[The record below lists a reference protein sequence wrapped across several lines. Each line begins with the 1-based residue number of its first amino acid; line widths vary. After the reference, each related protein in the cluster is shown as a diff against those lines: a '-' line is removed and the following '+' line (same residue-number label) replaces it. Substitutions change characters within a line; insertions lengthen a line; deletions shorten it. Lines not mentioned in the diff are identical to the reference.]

1 MQWST
6 ISVTVSLLVGLSI
19 ARTLTGLV
27 AMFRS
32 RRDARL
38 YWPAFVWAG
47 VILLTLLNAW
57 AALNDVP
64 KAQARFSFFEYLLLG
79 LMIMTLYTASALLL
93 PAEKLEPGDSL
104 KKHFDDEG
112 RLALVL
118 YAAFGVLSALVELV
132 IFERPL
138 HWARLINEA
147 VLFALPVATFAA
159 PTERLRKTLTLVF
172 FVLYLLELTT
182 SALIFLPGS

>member
-38 YWPAFVWAG
+38 YWPACVSAC
-47 VILLTLLNAW
+47 VILLTLLITW

-93 PAEKLEPGDSL
+93 PAEKLDPGDSL

-138 HWARLINEA
+138 YWARLINEA

-172 FVLYLLELTT
+172 VVLYLLELTT